1 MSIMQNNFLK
11 TTKNIL
17 SHLLLLFI
25 IGSSQAY
32 AQSKHAHEHG
42 KGKLEITIDKN
53 GAIGKLKMPLE
64 ALVGFERIPKS
75 EAEQNAI
82 TNLNQKLL
90 KPASLFIVNKEAECN
105 PKMIENRIV
114 RDANGKHADLD
125 YQFDFNCSKPAV
137 IKQMTI
143 ALFAEFKRIKEIKV
157 ESVGPS
163 GQKSSTAK
171 PQSNLISF

>member
-1 MSIMQNNFLK
+1 MQNYFLEVREG
-11 TTKNIL
+11 IL
-17 SHLLLLFI
+17 PFLSILLL
-25 IGSSQAY
+25 IGNSPVY

-42 KGKLEITIDKN
+42 KGTLEIIIDKN
-53 GAIGKLKMPLE
+53 SAIGKLKMPLE

>member
-1 MSIMQNNFLK
+1 MQNNFLR

-17 SHLLLLFI
+17 SHLLLLCI
-25 IGSSQAY
+25 IGSSQAH

-82 TNLNQKLL
+82 NTLNQKLL
-90 KPASLFIVNKEAECN
+90 
-105 PKMIENRIV
+105 
-114 RDANGKHADLD
+114 
-125 YQFDFNCSKPAV
+125 
-137 IKQMTI
+137 
-143 ALFAEFKRIKEIKV
+143 
-157 ESVGPS
+157 
-163 GQKSSTAK
+163 
-171 PQSNLISF
+171 